1 MKIYDS
7 YSKEQVEVNEN
18 SINIYNCGPTVYND
32 IHIGNARPL
41 IIFDVLYRYLKKIN
55 KDVSYVHNL
64 TDIDDKIINKAIEEK
79 TDEKSISEKYIEAYA
94 KIRKELNTLEMLT
107 PKITDNIDG
116 IIDYIDRLIKVNAA
130 YSINGNVY
138 FDITSTNDYGKLS
151 NKKINEL
158 ENGERVS
165 VDDNKKNAGD
175 FVLWKKTNK
184 GIQWE
189 TPWAKGRPGW
199 HSECSFLIEKYFGN
213 NLTIHGGGIDLKFPH
228 HENENAQNQALHH
241 HPLAKVW
248 MHIGHVNINNEK
260 MSKSLGNFI
269 LVKDLLQKYNYQTIR
284 WFFYGTNYA
293 NPLNFSYEIIENCKN
308 EIEKIKKLIYSV
320 KTLLIINNS
329 YLEDKTII
337 DQSFLNELDNNLNI
351 VNAITI
357 LQKLMKELNIEIRN
371 KNYNNGNKIYNII
384 VNSLNILGIEF
395 INIHSLENME
405 LIEEYKNQLNNKNYV
420 ESDKL
425 RDVLIKKELL

>member
-1 MKIYDS
+1 MKLYDS
-7 YSKEQVEVNEN
+7 YSKKNIEINDN
-18 SINIYNCGPTVYND
+18 KINIYNCGPTVYND

-41 IIFDVLYRYLKKIN
+41 IIFDVLHRYLKKIN
-55 KDVSYVHNL
+55 KDVNYVHNL
-64 TDIDDKIINKAIEEK
+64 TDIDDKIINKAIEEN
-79 TDEKSISEKYIEAYA
+79 TDEKTISEKYIDAYQ
-94 KIRKELNTLEMLT
+94 KIRNELNTLDMIT
-107 PKITDNIDG
+107 PKITDNING
-116 IIDYIDRLIKVNAA
+116 IIEYIDRLIKTGCA

-138 FDITSTNDYGKLS
+138 FDISGVKDYGKLS
-151 NKKINEL
+151 NKKIEEL

-165 VDDNKKNAGD
+165 VDDNKKNPGD

-228 HENENAQNQALHH
+228 HENENAQNQALHN
-241 HPLAKVW
+241 HPLAKIW

-269 LVKDLLQKYNYQTIR
+269 LVKDLLNKYNFQTIR

-293 NPLNFSYEIIENCKN
+293 NPLNFSNEVIENSKN
-308 EIEKIKKLIYSV
+308 EIDKIRKLIYST
-320 KTLLIINNS
+320 KTILIINNTFS
-329 YLEDKTII
+329 VNKI
-337 DQSFLNELDNNLNI
+337 DICEEFLNELDNNLNI

-357 LQKLMKELNIEIRN
+357 LQKLIKELNIEIRN
-371 KNYNNGNKIYNII
+371 KNYNNANKIYNIV
-384 VNSLNILGIEF
+384 VNCLNILGIEF
-395 INIHSLENME
+395 VDIHTIENMRMIEQYIDE
-405 LIEEYKNQLNNKNYV
+405 LNKKNYDQ
-420 ESDKL
+420 SDKL
-425 RDVLIKKELL
+425 RNELIKKELL